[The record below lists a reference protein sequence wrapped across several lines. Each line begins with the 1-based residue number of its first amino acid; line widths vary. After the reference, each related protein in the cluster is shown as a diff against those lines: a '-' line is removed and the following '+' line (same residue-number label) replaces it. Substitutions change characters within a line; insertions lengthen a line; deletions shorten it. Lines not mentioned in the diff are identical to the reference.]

1 MYPKCKQMEKIIFT
15 VPQLAEYLDISE
27 RTIREYLRDS
37 RLKGFKKL
45 NKWFIF
51 FDDVVSFIKS

>member
-1 MYPKCKQMEKIIFT
+1 MEKKIFT

-51 FDDVVSFIKS
+51 FDDVVKFIQS

>member
-1 MYPKCKQMEKIIFT
+1 MEKTIFT

-27 RTIREYLRDS
+27 RTIREYLRDN

-51 FDDVVSFIKS
+51 FDDVIRFIKS